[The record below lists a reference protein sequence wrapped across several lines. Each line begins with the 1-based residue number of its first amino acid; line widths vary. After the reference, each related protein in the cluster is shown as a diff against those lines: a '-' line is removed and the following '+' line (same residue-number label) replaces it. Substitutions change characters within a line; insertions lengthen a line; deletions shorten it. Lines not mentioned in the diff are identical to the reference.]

1 MKKIIEKALLTVF
14 ILAFF
19 AQTTTAQPKKPG
31 TKSKP
36 VTTNIQNAETVNIG
50 TDGVQVTEK
59 KENAKNK
66 LSVKDSIPSL
76 ADTANFI
83 NNADLVQLNI
93 VMRRVLTSEQYKQA
107 GDPISQYEVLVTY
120 MNQVFIAA
128 RNRWEQKNKFKM
140 LPAEPAPIGKKLN

>member
-1 MKKIIEKALLTVF
+1 MKKIIERLLLAVF
-14 ILAFF
+14 VLAFF
-19 AQTTTAQPKKPG
+19 MQLATAQSKKPG

-36 VTTNIQNAETVNIG
+36 LTTNIQNAETVNIG

-59 KENAKNK
+59 KDNAKK
-66 LSVKDSIPSL
+66 PLSAKDSIPAL

-140 LPAEPAPIGKKLN
+140 LPAEPAPIEKKLN